1 MGRSW
6 VGMSSTVFA
15 PARESAS
22 TLAFMATLRLH
33 SSAWQW
39 VESPQQARWWVIDA
53 AACADLPALV
63 ALYDR
68 LEPVP
73 RVAFLAAQLSEL
85 PRPAWTFFKPPV
97 KSGLIFNWV
106 RPRASAQVAIAQA
119 AASSAAAMPWRHG
132 LLHLRRW
139 PNISRY
145 GNTLELTVA
154 CSRLLA
160 APADYEQ
167 VLQWSVPAPLL
178 DQLLA
183 DAHREGLLHIAAP
196 PAPAVAREQA
206 QAVAARPPPA
216 PGVAAT
222 ATATVA
228 AQAAAATAPEA
239 ERSRWDLVK
248 RLLGKFAFK

>member
-1 MGRSW
+1 
-6 VGMSSTVFA
+6 MSGTVWA

-39 VESPQQARWWVIDA
+39 VDAPQHAQWWVIDA
-53 AACADLPALV
+53 AALADAQALAAWA

-68 LEPVP
+68 LDHAP
-73 RVAFLAAQLSEL
+73 RVAFLAAQMAEL

-106 RPRASAQVAIAQA
+106 RPRQTAQVAIAQA

-178 DQLLA
+178 DQLLS
-183 DAHREGLLHIAAP
+183 DAHREGLLHIASPAAP
-196 PAPAVAREQA
+196 APTVMQAAAVAVGVAPAPDRVSPAPATGPA
-206 QAVAARPPPA
+206 QPA
-216 PGVAAT
+216 SG
-222 ATATVA
+222 
-228 AQAAAATAPEA
+228 TAPEA

-248 RLLGKFAFK
+248 RLLGKFAIR